1 VSVDESDIAIVGMA
15 GRFPGARNIDEF
27 WRLLR
32 DGTEAITFF
41 SDEELLEQGV
51 PQAILD
57 RPRYVRAKGV
67 VDDPDTFDASF
78 FGYSPRDAA
87 AIDPQQ
93 RLFLECAWEALEN
106 AGIDPRT
113 AKAAVGVYAGSSAST
128 YLTRPLRELGD
139 EPEFMEIVLGNDKDF
154 LPTRTSYKLDLKGP
168 SVCVQTACS
177 TSLVAVHVATQGLLS
192 GDCGVAL
199 AGGVSV
205 MFPQREGYTYSE
217 DGIYSHDGHCRAFD
231 ANATGTLPGD
241 GVGIVVLKLLSDAL
255 RDGDQVH
262 AVIKGTAINNDGAA
276 KVGFTAPSIA
286 GQAAVISTAHRV
298 AGVDA
303 STIGYV
309 EAHGTGTALGDPAE
323 IAGLT
328 KAFRAGTDKA
338 GFCAIGS
345 VKSNIGHLDVAAGIA
360 GLIKTVL
367 VLKHGVIPPSLHV
380 GETNPAMRIETSPF
394 RISTAATAWP
404 AADTPRRAG
413 VSSFGIG
420 GTNAHVVL
428 EEAPQRAET
437 EAGEPALLLV
447 SAKTESALD
456 AATANLAAHLTGNS
470 NLADVAYTTQVGRRS
485 FEYRRFVVAQDAADA
500 TAQLSRRPRAVR
512 RRHNPSVVF
521 MFPGQGAQYVHMGTE
536 LYRTQPRFRMEID
549 RCREY
554 VDIDLES
561 PDMRQTANAQPAL
574 FAVEYALAKLW
585 QHWGVRP
592 RALIGHSLGEYVAAC
607 LAGVFTLKD
616 ALTLVAR
623 RGQLMQ
629 EADHGAMLSVA
640 LPERE
645 LVLPSDISLAAVNGP
660 DLCVV
665 SGPEAAIQAFQDELA
680 GVPVKRL
687 HTSHAFH
694 SAMMTNAAKQL
705 REFVADIPLRQ
716 PEIPFVSNV
725 TGDWITPGQAADP
738 DYWARHTLEPVRF
751 ADGLKTV
758 TTEDCVL
765 LEAGPGHTL
774 STLAKQY
781 GTTVPSMRHP
791 KSDVPDAVALAE
803 AVGRLWAVGVPIDWN
818 QRATAGRRVSIPTYP
833 FERQRYRL
841 DQPLPA
847 TTPATRQAPV
857 VATSG
862 SEVERAVAGIWAELL
877 GVDVVVPEDDF
888 FRLGGHSLL
897 GTRLTSRLGEVFGVQ
912 VRLRDLFEVPT
923 VAGQARLVDALR
935 GSTRVRSAEAG
946 YEEGEL

>member
-1 VSVDESDIAIVGMA
+1 VDESDIAIVGMA
-15 GRFPGARNIDEF
+15 GRFPGARTIDEF

-41 SDEELLEQGV
+41 SDEELLGEGV
-51 PQAILD
+51 PQEILD
-57 RPRYVRAKGV
+57 RPRYVRAKGI
-67 VDDPDTFDASF
+67 VDDPDMFDASF

-93 RLFLECAWEALEN
+93 RLFLECAWEAMEN
-106 AGIDPRT
+106 AGIDPET
-113 AKAAVGVYAGSSAST
+113 TNAAVGVYAGSSAST

-139 EPEFMEIVLGNDKDF
+139 KPEFMEIVLGNDKDF

-177 TSLVAVHVATQGLLS
+177 TSLVAVHIATQGLLS
-192 GDCGVAL
+192 GDCQVAL

-255 RDGDQVH
+255 RDGDRVH
-262 AVIKGTAINNDGAA
+262 AVIKGTAINNDGSA

-286 GQAAVISTAHRV
+286 GQSAVISTAHLV
-298 AGVDA
+298 AGIDA

-328 KAFRAGTDKA
+328 KAFRAGTDQV

-380 GETNPAMRIETSPF
+380 DEPNPAMQIQTSPF

-404 AADTPRRAG
+404 AGDTPRRAG

-428 EEAPQRAET
+428 EEAPQQAET
-437 EAGEPALLLV
+437 EAGEPNLLLV
-447 SAKTESALD
+447 SAKTGSALD
-456 AATANLAAHLTGNS
+456 TATENLAAHLIENS
-470 NLADVAYTTQVGRRS
+470 NIADVAYTTQLGRRS

-500 TAQLSRRPRAVR
+500 TAQLARRPRAVR
-512 RRHNPSVVF
+512 RKHNPSVVF

-536 LYRTQPRFRMEID
+536 LYRTEPRFRAEID

-554 VDIDLES
+554 VDIDLSS
-561 PDMRQTANAQPAL
+561 PDLQQTANAQPAL

-616 ALTLVAR
+616 AVTLVAR

-665 SGPEAAIQAFQDELA
+665 SGPEAAIQALQDQLA

-705 REFVADIPLRQ
+705 REFLADILLRQ

-725 TGDWITPGQAADP
+725 TGDWITPGQATDP
-738 DYWARHTLEPVRF
+738 DYWVEHTLAPVRF

-791 KSDVPDAVALAE
+791 KSDVPDAVALEE
-803 AVGRLWAVGVPIDWN
+803 AVGRLWAVGVPIDWK
-818 QRATAGRRVSIPTYP
+818 QRGTAGRRVPIPTYP

-847 TTPATRQAPV
+847 TTPVSSPAPV
-857 VATSG
+857 AATSG
-862 SEVERAVAGIWAELL
+862 SDIERAVAGIWAELL
-877 GVDVVVPEDDF
+877 GVDAVVPEDDF

-897 GTRLTSRLGEVFGVQ
+897 GTRLTSRLHEVFGVQ